1 MVVISRIAVS
11 LILLGLLVSGATPEQ
26 KRIAI
31 FSRVTSYSLPVVDV
45 GGQEYSGFLEVLEPL
60 GTVSAKA
67 DNKHWKLRYNDLDLE
82 FTPNETRVRINGSN
96 FVLSSPFLMQ
106 NGRGLV
112 PVSSLGPLLSRVLG
126 GPVTFNPASR
136 RIFIGNVAVHFT
148 AQILTSQISSGPTL
162 VMNFSAPVNPTIATD
177 ASKLRMSFAHDPI
190 APPGTQTLT
199 FNNQAISSAIYEEGN
214 GAAEI
219 TIVGASPLFAKFSN
233 DRKTITIAAAP
244 AVAAQ
249 APAPAPPTAVPE
261 ATVAPPPAAAQGNAG
276 NFPPVAYFAVVDA
289 SHGGDDRG
297 AALTSQLDEKDV
309 TLSFGRRLRQELESR
324 GLTTLLLRDGDT
336 SLSLDQ
342 RAGMTNAA
350 HPMIYLCLHAASQG
364 NGVHLYTAL
373 LPSGGEN
380 SSAFLDWGTA
390 QASSLPRSQS
400 AVALLAKALGD
411 SKIPVRTVSAP
422 LRPLNNITT
431 AAIAL
436 EISPPASGPAGLS
449 SPEYQQ
455 SMASSIATAMSFV
468 RRNLGSAP

>member
-1 MVVISRIAVS
+1 MVVISRIAIS
-11 LILLGLLVSGATPEQ
+11 LILLSLLVSGATPEE

-45 GGQEYSGFLEVLEPL
+45 GGQEYSGLLEVLEPL
-60 GTVSAKA
+60 GRVSAKA

-82 FTPNETRVRINGSN
+82 FTPNETRVRIKGSS
-96 FVLSSPFLMQ
+96 FDLSSPFLLQ

-148 AQILTSQISSGPTL
+148 AQILSSQVGTAPAL
-162 VMNFSAPVNPTIATD
+162 VMSFSAPVNPTIATD
-177 ASKLRMSFAHDPI
+177 ASKLHMSFVHDPI
-190 APPGTQTLT
+190 VPSGTQTLT

-244 AVAAQ
+244 AAAEQAPAQ
-249 APAPAPPTAVPE
+249 APASAPMPGANIAPA
-261 ATVAPPPAAAQGNAG
+261 PAAAQGN
-276 NFPPVAYFAVVDA
+276 PLPLAYFAVVDA

-342 RAGMTNAA
+342 RASMTNAA
-350 HPMIYLCLHAASQG
+350 HPVIYLCLHMASQG
-364 NGVHLYTAL
+364 NGIHLYTAL
-373 LPSGGEN
+373 LPGGGAT
-380 SSAFLDWGTA
+380 SHAFLDWDTA
-390 QASSLPRSQS
+390 QASSLARSES
-400 AVALLAKALGD
+400 AVALLAKALND
-411 SKIPVRTVSAP
+411 SKIPVRTMSAP

-431 AAIAL
+431 AAIAI
-436 EISPPASGPAGLS
+436 EISQPPSGPSGLGS
-449 SPEYQQ
+449 TEYQQ

>member
-1 MVVISRIAVS
+1 LVVISRIAIS
-11 LILLGLLVSGATPEQ
+11 LILLSLLVSGATPEE

-31 FSRVTSYSLPVVDV
+31 FSRVTSYSLPIIDV

-67 DNKHWKLRYNDLDLE
+67 DNKHWKLRYNHLEIE

-96 FVLSSPFLMQ
+96 FELGSPFLMQ

-112 PVSSLGPLLSRVLG
+112 PVSSLGPLLSRTLG

-148 AQILTSQISSGPTL
+148 AQILTSQVSTGPTL

-177 ASKLRMSFAHDPI
+177 ASKLHMSFAHDPI
-190 APPGTQTLT
+190 VPSGTQTLT

-219 TIVGASPLFAKFSN
+219 TIIGASPLFAKFSD
-233 DRKTITIAAAP
+233 DRKTITIAGAP

-249 APAPAPPTAVPE
+249 APASASTPAPE
-261 ATVAPPPAAAQGNAG
+261 ATIGAVPAAAPRNPGT
-276 NFPPVAYFAVVDA
+276 PSPLVYFAVVDA

-309 TLSFGRRLRQELESR
+309 TLTFGRRLRQELESR

-342 RAGMTNAA
+342 RAGMSNAA
-350 HPMIYLCLHAASQG
+350 HPMIYLCVHVTSQG
-364 NGVHLYTAL
+364 NGVRLYTAL
-373 LPSGGEN
+373 LPSSGGT
-380 SSAFLDWGTA
+380 SRAFLDWDTA
-390 QASSLPRSQS
+390 QAPSLARSQS
-400 AVALLAKALGD
+400 AVALLAKGLED
-411 SKIPVRTVSAP
+411 SKIPARTMSAP

-431 AAIAL
+431 AAIAI
-436 EISPPASGPAGLS
+436 EISPPASGPAGLGS
-449 SPEYQQ
+449 TEYQQ

>member
-1 MVVISRIAVS
+1 MAISFV
-11 LILLGLLVSGATPEQ
+11 LLSLLVSGATPEE

-31 FSRVTSYSLPVVDV
+31 FSRVTSYSLPVIDV
-45 GGQEYSGFLEVLEPL
+45 GSREYSGFLEVLEPL

-67 DNKHWKLRYNDLDLE
+67 DNKRWKLRYNDLDLE
-82 FTPNETRVRINGSN
+82 FTPNETRVRISGSN
-96 FVLSSPFLMQ
+96 FDLSSPFLMQ

-112 PVSSLGPLLSRVLG
+112 PILSLGPLLSRVLG

-148 AQILTSQISSGPTL
+148 AQILTSQASTAPSL
-162 VMNFSAPVNPTIATD
+162 VMHFSAPVNPTIATD
-177 ASKLRMSFAHDPI
+177 ASKLHMSFVHDPI
-190 APPGTQTLT
+190 VPPGTQTLT

-219 TIVGASPLFAKFSN
+219 TILGASPLFAKFSN

-244 AVAAQ
+244 AVATQAPAQ
-249 APAPAPPTAVPE
+249 APASTPVSE
-261 ATVAPPPAAAQGNAG
+261 ATIAPTPTVAQQAPSPL
-276 NFPPVAYFAVVDA
+276 VYFAVVDA

-324 GLTTLLLRDGDT
+324 GLTALLLRDGDKN
-336 SLSLDQ
+336 LSLDQ
-342 RAGMTNAA
+342 RASMANAA
-350 HPMIYLCLHAASQG
+350 HPVIYLCLHAASMG
-364 NGVHLYTAL
+364 NGIHLYTAL
-373 LPSGGEN
+373 LPSGGAT
-380 SSAFLDWGTA
+380 SRAFLDWDTA
-390 QASSLPRSQS
+390 QASSMARSQS
-400 AVALLAKALGD
+400 AVALFAKALDD
-411 SKIPVRTVSAP
+411 SKIPVRTMSAP

-431 AAIAL
+431 AAIAI
-436 EISPPASGPAGLS
+436 EISPPASGPAGLGS
-449 SPEYQQ
+449 TEYQQ

>member
-1 MVVISRIAVS
+1 M
-11 LILLGLLVSGATPEQ
+11 
-26 KRIAI
+26 
-31 FSRVTSYSLPVVDV
+31 

-67 DNKHWKLRYNDLDLE
+67 DNKHWKLRYNGLELE
-82 FTPNETRVRINGSN
+82 FTPKETRVRINGSN
-96 FVLSSPFLMQ
+96 FDLRSPFLLQ

-126 GPVTFNPASR
+126 GPVTFNPASS

-148 AQILTSQISSGPTL
+148 AQILSSQVGTAPTL

-177 ASKLRMSFAHDPI
+177 ASKLHMSFVHDPI
-190 APPGTQTLT
+190 VPSGTSTLT
-199 FNNQAISSAIYEEGN
+199 FNNQAISSAIYEEGD

-219 TIVGASPLFAKFSN
+219 TVIGASPLFAKFSD

-249 APAPAPPTAVPE
+249 ALAQAPASAPMPG
-261 ATVAPPPAAAQGNAG
+261 ATIAPPPPVAQEA
-276 NFPPVAYFAVVDA
+276 PSPLAYFAVVDA

-324 GLTTLLLRDGDT
+324 GLTTLLLRDGDQ

-342 RAGMTNAA
+342 RASTINAA
-350 HPMIYLCLHAASQG
+350 HPVIYLCLHMASQG
-364 NGVHLYTAL
+364 NGIHLYTAL
-373 LPSGGEN
+373 LPSAGAT
-380 SSAFLDWGTA
+380 SRAFLDWDTA
-390 QASSLPRSQS
+390 QASSLVRSQS
-400 AVALLAKALGD
+400 AVALLAKGLED
-411 SKIPVRTVSAP
+411 SKIPVRTMSAP

-431 AAIAL
+431 AAIAI
-436 EISPPASGPAGLS
+436 EISPPPSGPSGLGS
-449 SPEYQQ
+449 TEYQQ
-455 SMASSIATAMSFV
+455 SIASSIATAMSFV
-468 RRNLGSAP
+468 RRNLGSTP